1 MLRKPNAPTATI
13 LPNGFSHQV
22 MVEAGRATARLK
34 YDTAT
39 GKVIVT
45 ILGIKIPVENAV
57 DVPH

>member
-1 MLRKPNAPTATI
+1 MYPHDVQLFIDGQWVGGSDRA
-13 LPNGFSHQV
+13 QV
-22 MVEAGRATARLK
+22 PIVNP
-34 YDTAT
+34 AT